1 MVKIAK
7 HISVIRLEWLR
18 DAGLTIPEIARAL
31 QVSPNRVQSLISKE
45 LGGMRKGNAEKRLRA
60 YETHFP
66 VETETGTIV
75 GTDIEGLARDHQA
88 KLEKLERYQELLPD
102 TENADSEISDE
113 EYIEALQE
121 TFRRLNRRR
130 KKEAKRHRQRQKGK

>member
-45 LGGMRKGNAEKRLRA
+45 LGGMRKGNAEERLRA

-75 GTDIEGLARDHQA
+75 GTDIEGLAQDHQA